1 MAYHGLSQSLLDQ
14 GDTALVDGFAVG
26 QEAALQRRGNRRQT
40 LEQREEIF
48 VFILQ
53 LVPLGYQRRHQLLY
67 VLLKTQVCDFG
78 DSFVPLLHTK
88 QDCVNVCTLCSQ
100 AGSDGVPQS
109 PPMFL

>member
-26 QEAALQRRGNRRQT
+26 EEAALQRRGNRRQT

-53 LVPLGYQRRHQLLY
+53 LVPLGYERRHQLLY
-67 VLLKTQVCDFG
+67 VLLKTQVCDFWP
-78 DSFVPLLHTK
+78 VIHLLLYYTQNK
-88 QDCVNVCTLCSQ
+88 TV
-100 AGSDGVPQS
+100 
-109 PPMFL
+109 